1 MYGGEIV
8 DNDAQFGGG
17 VLALGQNITDLG
29 GIANIHGGKI
39 IGNTS
44 TFSEKDT
51 QKVGGNGGGVAVWG
65 GTAKLESGSI
75 AGNTATGNGGGVYVI
90 KLDSRGGEFT
100 MSGGEISENTAS
112 GSGGGVYV
120 IKDGSIDSNFT
131 MTGGSIT
138 GNTAT
143 DSSGGGMYFD
153 SGTFSVSGSP
163 TITDN
168 TDSNVYLPSGKKITI
183 DGALTGASIG
193 VTMANA
199 DIFTS
204 GWSTSGSTSTSVFFA
219 DDAAKYDV
227 ALNDSNELKLE
238 NHTHEYNDD
247 GVCTKATCGT
257 HQHNVGNAQIEF
269 TPWTKADSLPET
281 PGNYV
286 LTKDV
291 TIEPTWNPEDGTI
304 LDLNGHSVTQISKQR
319 AINVYKDKTFTLY
332 DCNSTKLTHKFRI
345 EENDGTWVPDETNGT
360 ESVSGG
366 VIAGGYIFSDR
377 SSLGDGVYV
386 CGIFNMYGGTIAGN
400 MVRSTVNDGGGVGVD
415 SGGTFNLYGGSITKN
430 SVGSHGSGV
439 FVKSGGIFNVSGSP
453 NITGNRQWWD
463 GETDENVYLEDGA
476 VITVNGDLT
485 GAKIGVTMAKI
496 GTFTSGW
503 DTNHGTAKT
512 SVFSSDNASY
522 AVRENSEGEL
532 ELHEYSYT
540 TGGSSSGSMS
550 TTKTSYKQN
559 ADGSVTK
566 TITNK
571 TTGQSTTTTTKP
583 DGTTG
588 TIVRDKDG
596 SPISISATLPE
607 NVGDSVTIPLQIE
620 PSGYGETPIQISCP
634 DSDGVTV
641 EIPVADVTA
650 GMVLVLVNDDGSE
663 EVIKTTK
670 LTEDGLSMILTG
682 DTTVKVVDNTKQ
694 FIDVPDGYWCED
706 AVYFD
711 VARELFNG
719 TTANTFSPVDA
730 MSRQMLMTVLARL
743 DGADTSETPYAKG
756 IAWAVSN
763 GISDGFNPTSCLTR
777 EQIAT
782 MMWRYAGEPTAT
794 QRTLN
799 FSDADQVSD
808 YAVEAMLW
816 ANENGIINGK
826 NNGILDPKDR
836 ATRGQMSQMMM
847 NFINAK

>member
-1 MYGGEIV
+1 MY
-8 DNDAQFGGG
+8 
-17 VLALGQNITDLG
+17 
-29 GIANIHGGKI
+29 
-39 IGNTS
+39 S
-44 TFSEKDT
+44 
-51 QKVGGNGGGVAVWG
+51 
-65 GTAKLESGSI
+65 
-75 AGNTATGNGGGVYVI
+75 
-90 KLDSRGGEFT
+90 
-100 MSGGEISENTAS
+100 
-112 GSGGGVYV
+112 
-120 IKDGSIDSNFT
+120 
-131 MTGGSIT
+131 
-138 GNTAT
+138 
-143 DSSGGGMYFD
+143 
-153 SGTFSVSGSP
+153 
-163 TITDN
+163 
-168 TDSNVYLPSGKKITI
+168 
-183 DGALTGASIG
+183 
-193 VTMANA
+193 
-199 DIFTS
+199 
-204 GWSTSGSTSTSVFFA
+204 
-219 DDAAKYDV
+219 
-227 ALNDSNELKLE
+227 
-238 NHTHEYNDD
+238 
-247 GVCTKATCGT
+247 
-257 HQHNVGNAQIEF
+257 
-269 TPWTKADSLPET
+269 
-281 PGNYV
+281 
-286 LTKDV
+286 
-291 TIEPTWNPEDGTI
+291 
-304 LDLNGHSVTQISKQR
+304 
-319 AINVYKDKTFTLY
+319 
-332 DCNSTKLTHKFRI
+332 
-345 EENDGTWVPDETNGT
+345 
-360 ESVSGG
+360 
-366 VIAGGYIFSDR
+366 
-377 SSLGDGVYV
+377 
-386 CGIFNMYGGTIAGN
+386 GTIAGN
-400 MVRSTVNDGGGVGVD
+400 MGRSTFNNGGGVGVD
-415 SGGTFNLYGGSITKN
+415 SGGIFNLYGGSITKN

-453 NITGNRQWWD
+453 NITGNRQWWGD
-463 GETDENVYLEDGA
+463 ETDENVYLEDGA

-566 TITNK
+566 TTTNK

-607 NVGDSVTIPLQIE
+607 NMGDFVTIPLQIE

-756 IAWAVSN
+756 IA
-763 GISDGFNPTSCLTR
+763 
-777 EQIAT
+777 
-782 MMWRYAGEPTAT
+782 
-794 QRTLN
+794 
-799 FSDADQVSD
+799 
-808 YAVEAMLW
+808 
-816 ANENGIINGK
+816 
-826 NNGILDPKDR
+826 
-836 ATRGQMSQMMM
+836 
-847 NFINAK
+847 